1 MLIFY
6 SDWVILCLYSSTWFS
21 AGWQWHLTSSSS
33 CQLDNAA
40 WPCDAARPAFIIFIN
55 SDASG
60 GRLTLIWRRHS
71 FTPYVMSRVDY
82 SNAIL
87 AAALKTTTDR
97 LQRVLNAAARVVSDT
112 KKSDQGLS
120 RLMHQELH
128 WLDISER
135 VNYKLGVLTHRCLL
149 GKAPVYLSNSQT
161 AAFQSVKSLHGGIYA
176 PLHVISWPYLD
187 IVSALNV
194 GGHLLSLVQR
204 CLTLCLMIY
213 EILQSAHQPSDSCWS
228 HFFSL
233 PISTFSALGVSH
245 IMRSIN
251 VRYLLI

>member
-1 MLIFY
+1 MAVTDVDDGQKYYAQLRGFLEDQYYQKSAVITWLIPSPRSHHSQNGFDPSHYVAGFIAALLMLIFY

-161 AAFQSVKSLHGGIYA
+161 AAFQSVK
-176 PLHVISWPYLD
+176 
-187 IVSALNV
+187 
-194 GGHLLSLVQR
+194 
-204 CLTLCLMIY
+204 
-213 EILQSAHQPSDSCWS
+213 
-228 HFFSL
+228 
-233 PISTFSALGVSH
+233 
-245 IMRSIN
+245 
-251 VRYLLI
+251 